1 MSDSVLTFPDRSDES
16 ESVVVVDP
24 ASSQEER
31 MAILEAVIFAAE
43 EPPTLAQLAEGLG
56 VDADQLEGDL
66 DALQESYQAEPRGIE
81 LRAVGG
87 NYRLSTKPQ
96 HHEAVKAFIK
106 SIQPRLRLSPAA
118 LETLAVV
125 AYRQPVTLPEI
136 QAIRGVVS
144 AGGVIHTLLRHN
156 LVATAGRKKVIG
168 RPICY
173 KTTSEF
179 LAHFGLSDLSELPTL
194 KEIEDLGRAELDDDI
209 RLAQATGDTTSEAEV
224 EADVSSDDPATAG
237 PAD

>member
-1 MSDSVLTFPDRSDES
+1 MSDSVLTFPDPSAES
-16 ESVVVVDP
+16 QPVVIVDP
-24 ASSQEER
+24 GSSQEER

-43 EPPTLAQLAEGLG
+43 EPPTLDQLAEGLG
-56 VDADQLEGDL
+56 AEAELLQADL
-66 DALQESYQAEPRGIE
+66 DALQESYQAAARGIE
-81 LRAVGG
+81 LRTVGG
-87 NYRLSTKPQ
+87 KYRLFTKPQ

-106 SIQPRLRLSPAA
+106 SIQPRLKLSPAA

-194 KEIEDLGRAELDDDI
+194 KEIEDLGRAELDEDI
-209 RLAQATGDTTSEAEV
+209 RLAEATGDGSSEAE
-224 EADVSSDDPATAG
+224 ADVASENPASAE

>member
-1 MSDSVLTFPDRSDES
+1 MSDSVLTFPQPSDES
-16 ESVVVVDP
+16 QDVVIADP
-24 ASSQEER
+24 HSSQEER

-43 EPPTLAQLAEGLG
+43 EPPTLAQLATGLG
-56 VDADQLEGDL
+56 TDAELLKEDL
-66 DALQESYQAEPRGIE
+66 DALQKSYESGARGIE

-87 NYRLSTKPQ
+87 NYRLFTKPQ
-96 HHEAVKAFIK
+96 YHEAVKAFVK

-179 LAHFGLSDLSELPTL
+179 LVHFGLSDLSELPTL
-194 KEIEDLGRAELDDDI
+194 KEIEDLGRAELDEDI
-209 RLAQATGDTTSEAEV
+209 RVAESAGDTPSEAE
-224 EADVSSDDPATAG
+224 SDAGSQSPATAE
-237 PAD
+237 PAH

>member
-1 MSDSVLTFPDRSDES
+1 MSDSVLTFPQPSDES
-16 ESVVVVDP
+16 QDVVIADP
-24 ASSQEER
+24 HSSQEER

-43 EPPTLAQLAEGLG
+43 EPPTLAQLATGLG
-56 VDADQLEGDL
+56 TDAELLKEDL
-66 DALQESYQAEPRGIE
+66 DALQKSYESGARGIE

-87 NYRLSTKPQ
+87 NYRLFTKPQ
-96 HHEAVKAFIK
+96 YHEAVKAFVK
-106 SIQPRLRLSPAA
+106 SIQPRLKLSPAA

-179 LAHFGLSDLSELPTL
+179 LVHFGLSDLSELPTL
-194 KEIEDLGRAELDDDI
+194 KEIEDLGRAELDEDI
-209 RLAQATGDTTSEAEV
+209 RVAESAGDTPSEAE
-224 EADVSSDDPATAG
+224 SDAGSQSPATAE
-237 PAD
+237 PAH

>member
-1 MSDSVLTFPDRSDES
+1 MSDSVLTFPQPSEES
-16 ESVVVVDP
+16 QDVVVANP
-24 ASSQEER
+24 HSSQEER

-43 EPPTLAQLAEGLG
+43 EPPTLAQLATGLG
-56 VDADQLEGDL
+56 TDAELLREDL
-66 DALQESYQAEPRGIE
+66 DALQKSYESGARGIE

-87 NYRLSTKPQ
+87 NYRLFTKPQ
-96 HHEAVKAFIK
+96 HHEAVKAFVK
-106 SIQPRLRLSPAA
+106 SIQPRLKLSPAA

-156 LVATAGRKKVIG
+156 LVATAGRRKVIG

-179 LAHFGLSDLSELPTL
+179 LVHFGLSDLSELPTL
-194 KEIEDLGRAELDDDI
+194 KEIEDLGRAELDEDI
-209 RLAQATGDTTSEAEV
+209 RVAESAVDTPSETESEAG
-224 EADVSSDDPATAG
+224 SQNPATAE
-237 PAD
+237 PAY

>member
-1 MSDSVLTFPDRSDES
+1 MSDSVLTFPEPTDES
-16 ESVVVVDP
+16 PRVVIVDP
-24 ASSQEER
+24 SSSQEER
-31 MAILEAVIFAAE
+31 LAILEAVIFAAE

-56 VDADQLEGDL
+56 ADEEPLKADL
-66 DALQESYQAEPRGIE
+66 DALQESYQAGPRGIE

-87 NYRLSTKPQ
+87 HYRLFTKPQ

-106 SIQPRLRLSPAA
+106 SIQPRLKLSPAA

-194 KEIEDLGRAELDDDI
+194 KEIEDLGRAELDEDI
-209 RLAQATGDTTSEAEV
+209 RLAEATGDGSPEAES
-224 EADVSSDDPATAG
+224 DVASENPASAE
-237 PAD
+237 PAN

>member
-1 MSDSVLTFPDRSDES
+1 
-16 ESVVVVDP
+16 
-24 ASSQEER
+24 

-43 EPPTLAQLAEGLG
+43 EPPTLAQLATGLG
-56 VDADQLEGDL
+56 TDAELLKEDL
-66 DALQESYQAEPRGIE
+66 DALQKSYESGARGIE

-87 NYRLSTKPQ
+87 NYRLFTKPQ
-96 HHEAVKAFIK
+96 HHEAVKAFVK
-106 SIQPRLRLSPAA
+106 SIQPRLKLSPAA

-179 LAHFGLSDLSELPTL
+179 LVHFGLSDLSELPTL
-194 KEIEDLGRAELDDDI
+194 KEIEDLGRAELDEDI
-209 RLAQATGDTTSEAEV
+209 RVAESAGDTPSEAE
-224 EADVSSDDPATAG
+224 SDAGSQSPATAE
-237 PAD
+237 PAH

>member
-1 MSDSVLTFPDRSDES
+1 MSDSVLTFPDPSDES
-16 ESVVVVDP
+16 QPVVIVDP
-24 ASSQEER
+24 GSSQEER

-43 EPPTLAQLAEGLG
+43 EPPTLEQLAEGLG
-56 VDADQLEGDL
+56 AEAELLKADL
-66 DALQESYQAEPRGIE
+66 DALEESYQAGARGVE

-87 NYRLSTKPQ
+87 KYRLFTKPQ

-106 SIQPRLRLSPAA
+106 SIQPRLKLSPAA

-194 KEIEDLGRAELDDDI
+194 KEIEDLGRAELDEDI
-209 RLAQATGDTTSEAEV
+209 RLAEATGDGPSEAEAV
-224 EADVSSDDPATAG
+224 MASENPASTA

>member
-1 MSDSVLTFPDRSDES
+1 MSDSVLTFPQPSDES
-16 ESVVVVDP
+16 QDVVIADP
-24 ASSQEER
+24 HFSQEER

-43 EPPTLAQLAEGLG
+43 EPPTLAQLATGLG
-56 VDADQLEGDL
+56 TDAELLKEDL
-66 DALQESYQAEPRGIE
+66 DALQKSYESGARGIE

-87 NYRLSTKPQ
+87 NYRLFTKPQ
-96 HHEAVKAFIK
+96 HHEAVKAFVK
-106 SIQPRLRLSPAA
+106 SIQPRLKLSPAA

-179 LAHFGLSDLSELPTL
+179 LVHFGLSDLSELPTL
-194 KEIEDLGRAELDDDI
+194 TEIEDLGRAELDEDI
-209 RLAQATGDTTSEAEV
+209 RVAESAGDTPSEAE
-224 EADVSSDDPATAG
+224 SDAGSQSPATAE
-237 PAD
+237 PAH